1 MKKFLAAALCVTI
14 AMSFM
19 ACSKKAPEQSETIKP
34 SEATVEV
41 SKKVDTEPSATV
53 TTVYNPA
60 SEFVK
65 ERIEKLKCKSYD
77 DDDEDGEYD
86 LELHIPE
93 LLIKS
98 SYADSVNKEINAS
111 IEKFK
116 KNLKIEEADNAFCPD
131 AYIAYLT
138 KEGILSLVVISYE
151 EYELNEFKVYNIDTK
166 TGEKV
171 DNARIAQIAGVSSI
185 RKTAMDALQAFYNK
199 KEWYQ
204 IKNYKVVKEAGE
216 KKDSD
221 DKEVEKRFSE
231 KYLNDKMQIGLT
243 SEGKLFFVSNIYNG
257 GGAAEFDFVYDA
269 DGNDLDDDEN
279 PCWVGERYP
288 DDEDDDDGDDEDE
301 DEDNFIPD
309 DDDDD
314 EDINFEED
322 ED

>member
-19 ACSKKAPEQSETIKP
+19 ACSRKAPEQSETIKP

-41 SKKVDTEPSATV
+41 SKKENTEPSATV

-116 KNLKIEEADNAFCPD
+116 KNLKKEEADNAFCPD

-138 KEGILSLVVISYE
+138 NEGILSLVVISYE

-199 KEWYQ
+199 KEWYE
-204 IKNYKVVKEAGE
+204 IKDYKVVKEAGE

-269 DGNDLDDDEN
+269 DGEDLDGEDN
-279 PCWVGERYP
+279 QYWVGERYP
-288 DDEDDDDGDDEDE
+288 DDEDDDEDDEEDDEEDDDFLPDDED
-301 DEDNFIPD
+301 
-309 DDDDD
+309 
-314 EDINFEED
+314 
-322 ED
+322 